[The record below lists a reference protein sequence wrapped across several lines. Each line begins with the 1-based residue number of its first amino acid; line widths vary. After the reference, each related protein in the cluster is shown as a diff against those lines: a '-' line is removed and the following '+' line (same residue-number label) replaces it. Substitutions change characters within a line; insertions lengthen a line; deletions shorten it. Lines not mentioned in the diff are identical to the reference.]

1 MRCSLLG
8 RYIILDK
15 ATEIGFMIH
24 DECADRVEVGS
35 SDVSGSGS
43 EASSQA
49 SRPLRRASWEVP
61 FDQIDCRPKI
71 YHPGGIFEEL
81 YPLPSE
87 LLRDSRAQSWG
98 NVFDSCSSHKTV
110 WDLLRQSGGAGLT
123 YIFPSKGQRPW
134 SPPIGYQCVYESYF
148 GESYFGDH
156 TKLWFPI
163 PRLITSYAF
172 RRDIAICQLLNGSL
186 RIAVMLMVMAAEID
200 VSMSVRVFEEL
211 TFTKAEPHG
220 IFSVKMRSS
229 YNVLAGNP
237 NKTKDWQRSY
247 FYIKSDEHAFSEP
260 PGDDYRVLWNK
271 TLVRHPNTIAYPE
284 KFFESAQAIAAH
296 SHLRWPDLSREWIR
310 RQEARIARVDWES
323 RVPVVLGPRKSHMS
337 LFTRKQQKLL
347 DEARK
352 MDGVPD
358 LSALLK
364 GKLQLLSKK
373 SIPADVQGSTN
384 FDAGRA
390 SKEGAPGLVDKDVGA
405 EPPASS
411 PKKKKKSKKSRRK
424 ATEELPLEEIAS
436 LDETY
441 EGLEARKEERGRKRP
456 YEGATS
462 SVDHGEAS
470 AVGRES
476 TKGGSVESDRSE
488 AAPEDHPRKKKK
500 KGSIEAE
507 PRPSDVETGLVEVVA
522 GCSVSLETPPEER
535 EVSARGSDPVA
546 SERFVPDPSA
556 RKGSRSEGSTVRR
569 RKIEFPDRVEFSY
582 NETTPLI
589 LNPLRCAKLT
599 RQIRGGTKE
608 MPQLD
613 DLYFKTKYIDAASS
627 RARKEKT
634 ELVEERDA
642 AVDKLIRERQRLRD
656 SRGLEVTR
664 ERERVEAA
672 MAEKASRR
680 FDRVR
685 DHFTRLEAFE
695 KAKNLYGQASG
706 TKKCLEVMKASGM
719 EIPQE
724 MIDVFAEQ
732 EKLYEVEVMKLR
744 VEPLSDSDLTLSPMV
759 LPSRFVVDR
768 FRTSFDPHGSNVNL
782 IGPEMASWLVTSLEV
797 VEEPSEEPLVDV
809 TSIPTEHV
817 KSPMGSGLDERPEN
831 ENLEGFPGKDDLE
844 MGDTLVREE
853 ETENVGIEDLV
864 LVSDSSS
871 EGREDEEK
879 EDDGIEETSLPRSAE
894 EEDPT
899 AAATKGP
906 DDQDFV
912 P

>member
-1 MRCSLLG
+1 M
-8 RYIILDK
+8 
-15 ATEIGFMIH
+15 
-24 DECADRVEVGS
+24 
-35 SDVSGSGS
+35 
-43 EASSQA
+43 
-49 SRPLRRASWEVP
+49 
-61 FDQIDCRPKI
+61 
-71 YHPGGIFEEL
+71 
-81 YPLPSE
+81 
-87 LLRDSRAQSWG
+87 
-98 NVFDSCSSHKTV
+98 
-110 WDLLRQSGGAGLT
+110 
-123 YIFPSKGQRPW
+123 
-134 SPPIGYQCVYESYF
+134 
-148 GESYFGDH
+148 
-156 TKLWFPI
+156 KLWFPI

-172 RRDIAICQLLNGSL
+172 RRDITICQLLNGSL

-200 VSMSVRVFEEL
+200 VLMSVRVFEEL

-229 YNVLAGNP
+229 YNVLAGHP
-237 NKTKDWQRSY
+237 NMTKDWQRSY
-247 FYIKSDEHAFSEP
+247 FYVKSDEHAFSEP

-310 RQEARIARVDWES
+310 LDWES
-323 RVPVVLGPRKSHMS
+323 RLPVVLGPLKSRLS

-352 MDGVPD
+352 MDGVLD

-373 SIPADVQGSTN
+373 SIPADVQGSTSS
-384 FDAGRA
+384 DAGRA

-411 PKKKKKSKKSRRK
+411 PKNKKKSKKSRRK

-436 LDETY
+436 LDETS
-441 EGLEARKEERGRKRP
+441 
-456 YEGATS
+456 EGA
-462 SVDHGEAS
+462 
-470 AVGRES
+470 
-476 TKGGSVESDRSE
+476 GSRARRRYRGFRSE
-488 AAPEDHPRKKKK
+488 AAPEDRPRKKKN

-522 GCSVSLETPPEER
+522 GGGVSLETPPEER

-546 SERFVPDPSA
+546 SERSIPDPSA

-569 RKIEFPDRVEFSY
+569 KKIEFPDRVEFSY

-589 LNPLRCAKLT
+589 LNPLRCTELT

-613 DLYFKTKYIDAASS
+613 DLYFKTEYIDAASS
-627 RARKEKT
+627 RARTMIQLGSSEKLAQTRLKVIERVRAEHKKANEKAAEENEILRVKFKELEGKIKSSSAARKELVREKSHLEQTVANLEKEKT

-656 SRGLEVTR
+656 SQGLEVTR

-706 TKKCLEVMKASGM
+706 MKKCLEVIKVSGT
-719 EIPQE
+719 EIPRE
-724 MIDVFAEQ
+724 MIDFFAEQ
-732 EKLYEVEVMKLR
+732 EKLYEVEVIKLR
-744 VEPLSDSDLTLSPMV
+744 VEPLSDSNLTLSPLV
-759 LPSRFVVDR
+759 LPSRFVMDR
-768 FRTSFDPHGSNVNL
+768 FRTSFDPYGSNVNL
-782 IGPEMASWLVTSLEV
+782 IGPEMASRLVTSLEV
-797 VEEPSEEPLVDV
+797 VEEPSEDPLVDV

-817 KSPMGSGLDERPEN
+817 KSPVGSGFDERPEN

-844 MGDTLVREE
+844 MGDTLVQGE
-853 ETENVGIEDLV
+853 ETENVGVEDPVLV
-864 LVSDSSS
+864 LDSSS
-871 EGREDEEK
+871 EGREDEE
-879 EDDGIEETSLPRSAE
+879 EENDGIKETSLPRPVE
-894 EEDPT
+894 EETTYEAGDTNVPPPPVVDSLSPISTWVEDPT

-906 DDQDFV
+906 DDQDSV